1 MSSGNTFG
9 KSFKSFTKLVS
20 VFSLVALGFGFTG
33 AAHAWGT
40 GPTTTSFG
48 FSGTLNCSG
57 GPFSGTLTPTTTQ
70 ATETSTLKCEFFD
83 ETTGA
88 SQGTGTFKLNISYTG
103 IQSSCTTIDANTSVR
118 SYSAFCND
126 TTTESGTLTW
136 VGDQLNP
143 PEPLPAF
150 CGTNNPCVLNVG
162 GFPMN
167 GKNVSS
173 KGCSTAFPVTSTLAD
188 SQVFG
193 FSENY
198 HGSACTGA
206 IEPQEVYSRYCH
218 SDSFDPSAPTQCIV
232 KINGVVDVKKGDE
245 VTDSNIVVTIDTQP
259 NTINT
264 SCGGN
269 KDNGIATATVF
280 GTATFDAGSINT
292 ASLTLDGAPVQAG
305 SCSLGDTNS
314 DGYPDLKC
322 KFPTCPVLGP
332 TLAGTSPNADGT
344 VTIVLKGSLISGKL
358 IQGTENV
365 NIN

>member
-9 KSFKSFTKLVS
+9 TFFKSFTKLVS
-20 VFSLVALGFGFTG
+20 VFSIVALGFGFTG

-57 GPFSGTLTPTTTQ
+57 GAFSGTLTPTTTQ
-70 ATETSTLKCEFFD
+70 ALETSTLTCGFID
-83 ETTGA
+83 SNGVN
-88 SQGTGTFKLNISYTG
+88 QGSGTFKFNISYTG

-118 SYSAFCND
+118 TYSAFCND
-126 TTTESGTLTW
+126 TTTVSGTVTW
-136 VGDQLNP
+136 IGDQLNP

-167 GKNVSS
+167 GNKVSS

-206 IEPQEVYSRYCH
+206 VEPQEEYSRYCH
-218 SDSFDPSAPTQCIV
+218 SDSFDPSASTQCIV

-245 VTDSNIVVTIDTQP
+245 ATDSNIVVSIDVQP

-280 GTATFDAGSINT
+280 GTATFDAGLINT
-292 ASLTLDGAPVQAG
+292 SSLTLGGAPVQAG
-305 SCSLGDTNS
+305 SCSLADTNS

-322 KFPTCPVLGP
+322 KFPTCPILGP

-344 VTIVLKGSLISGKL
+344 VTIVLQGNLISGKL
-358 IQGTENV
+358 IRGTDNV
-365 NIN
+365 NTN